1 MRKIKVL
8 HITFNMGIGGT
19 EQVIRQ
25 LVTSM
30 DEKLVSHEILCIDG
44 KVGAI
49 GEQLQDL
56 GITVTALNRESGFD
70 VGLIKAIRR
79 QVKQGGFDI
88 VHCHTGRC
96 QHQKD
101 NECDWR

>member
-70 VGLIKAIRR
+70 VGLIKILFEFFKRDAPIGIHIAMI
-79 QVKQGGFDI
+79 K
-88 VHCHTGRC
+88 HLL
-96 QHQKD
+96 
-101 NECDWR
+101 